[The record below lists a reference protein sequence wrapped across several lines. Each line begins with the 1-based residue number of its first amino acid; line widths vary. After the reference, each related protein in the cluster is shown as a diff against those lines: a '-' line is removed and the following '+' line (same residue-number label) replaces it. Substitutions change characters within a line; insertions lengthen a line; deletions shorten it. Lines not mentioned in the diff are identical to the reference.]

1 MFFFFKQK
9 TAYEMR
15 ISDWSS
21 DVCSSDLVVL
31 EEKRPFDTQVTQYVF
46 GLNTSAGHAARGE
59 GDRDRL
65 AITDEG
71 RPSAQPR
78 LLEAGVVECDKGAG
92 GGVFDGWSGKR
103 PGYGRAQAAC
113 VLLAARSEEH
123 MSALQSLIR
132 LSYAVICL

>member
-1 MFFFFKQK
+1 MIRRPPRS
-9 TAYEMR
+9 TR
-15 ISDWSS
+15 TSS
-21 DVCSSDLVVL
+21 LFPYTTLFRS
-31 EEKRPFDTQVTQYVF
+31 QVTQYVF
-46 GLNTSAGHAARGE
+46 CLNTSAGHAARCE

-103 PGYGRAQAAC
+103 PGYGRAQADVAPAH
-113 VLLAARSEEH
+113 VREQRLGLQQDRVRSEERRVGKEWVSTGRSRCSPDH
-123 MSALQSLIR
+123 
-132 LSYAVICL
+132 